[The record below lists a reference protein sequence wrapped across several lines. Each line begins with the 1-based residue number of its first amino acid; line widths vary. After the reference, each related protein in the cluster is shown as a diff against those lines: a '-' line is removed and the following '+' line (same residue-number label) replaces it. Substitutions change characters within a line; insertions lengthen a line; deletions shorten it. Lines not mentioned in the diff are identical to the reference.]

1 MKQNKTIPSS
11 LADFIGQI
19 LKKSQK
25 FPIIRCCRKLIG
37 ESPIVYFP
45 ERGKGL
51 IWPFRSKHMTSVV
64 VVGTQ
69 WGDEGKGK
77 ITDFLSQDAE
87 VIARYQGGDNAGH
100 TIVIDGKK
108 FKLHLI
114 PSGIFFPEKIS
125 VIGNGVV
132 INPKSLVTELDYL
145 HQEGVKTDSLRISD
159 RAHVILPYHIKLD
172 QLQEAAKG
180 DNKIGTTNKGIGP
193 AYMDKAARVGIRI
206 ADLLDKDIFAQRL
219 KANLAEKNRLFE
231 KMYECQPLGFDEIFE
246 EYYQYGQTI
255 KDYVTDTSVILN
267 DALDAGKRVLFEG
280 AQGVMLDIDQ
290 GTYPFVTS
298 SNPVAGGVTIGSGV
312 GPSKINKVV
321 GVCKAYT
328 SRVGDGPFPTE
339 LNDETGNRIREVGHE
354 YGTTTGRPRRVGW
367 FDSVVMRHSR
377 RVSGITNLSLNSIDV
392 LSGLPTVKICVAYD
406 LDGKRIDHYPASL
419 EQLKRCQP
427 IYEELP
433 GWEEDITGCRSLD
446 ELPEAARN
454 YVRRVGELV
463 GVRISTFSVGPD
475 RDQTNI
481 LDSVWANI

>member
-1 MKQNKTIPSS
+1 
-11 LADFIGQI
+11 
-19 LKKSQK
+19 
-25 FPIIRCCRKLIG
+25 
-37 ESPIVYFP
+37 
-45 ERGKGL
+45 
-51 IWPFRSKHMTSVV
+51 MTSVV

-77 ITDFLSQDAE
+77 ITDFLSANAE

-114 PSGIFFPEKIS
+114 PSGIFFPEKVS

-132 INPKSLVTELDYL
+132 INPKSLVKELAYL
-145 HQEGVKTDSLRISD
+145 HDEGVSTDSLRISD
-159 RAHVILPYHIKLD
+159 RAHVILPYHIELD
-172 QLQEAAKG
+172 RLQEESKG
-180 DNKIGTTNKGIGP
+180 DNKIGTTIKGIGP

-206 ADLLDKDIFAQRL
+206 ADLLDREVFAERL
-219 KANLAEKNRLFE
+219 RINLEEKNRQFTKLYDAE
-231 KMYECQPLGFDEIFE
+231 ALSFDDIFE
-246 EYYQYGQTI
+246 EYYEYGQQI
-255 KDYVTDTSVILN
+255 KQYVTDTSVILN
-267 DALDAGKRVLFEG
+267 DALDNGKRVLFEG

-312 GPSKINKVV
+312 GPSKIDKVV

-339 LNDETGNRIREVGHE
+339 LFDEVGDRIREVGHE

-392 LSGLPTVKICVAYD
+392 LSGLDTVKICVAYD
-406 LDGKRIDHYPASL
+406 LDGERIDYYPASL
-419 EQLKRCQP
+419 EQLKRCKP

-433 GWEEDITGCRSLD
+433 GWSEDITGVRHLD
-446 ELPEAARN
+446 ELPENARN

-481 LDSVWANI
+481 LESVWSSK